1 MGKMSRIVVLLFIVF
16 VMACTALTTKKK
28 IRDIKIGE

>member
-1 MGKMSRIVVLLFIVF
+1 MGKLSRIVVLLFIVF
-16 VMACTALTTKKK
+16 LMACTTLTTKEK